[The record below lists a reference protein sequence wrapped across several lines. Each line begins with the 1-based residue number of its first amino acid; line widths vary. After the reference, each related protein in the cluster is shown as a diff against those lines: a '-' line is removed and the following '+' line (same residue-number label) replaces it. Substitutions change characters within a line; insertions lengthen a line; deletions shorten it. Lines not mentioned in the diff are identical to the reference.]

1 MTSNDWILFSLKA
14 FFAAVG
20 LIATILFV
28 VLPLWRMLRSGPDPD
43 ILNPQYLEPEEDM
56 DSELEIP
63 TGGERKTPARDEIIK
78 AAKQDPRMTA
88 TVITR
93 WLREKN

>member
-1 MTSNDWILFSLKA
+1 MTSNDLILFSLKA

-20 LIATILFV
+20 LFAVIFFV
-28 VLPLWRMLRSGPDPD
+28 LLPLWRVLRTGPDPD
-43 ILNPQYLEPEEDM
+43 ILNPQYLEPEEDV

-63 TGGERKTPARDEIIK
+63 TGGERKTPERGEIIE

-88 TVITR
+88 TLISK
-93 WLREKN
+93 WLRGKN

>member
-14 FFAAVG
+14 FFASVG
-20 LIATILFV
+20 LIAVILYV
-28 VLPLWRMLRSGPDPD
+28 LLPLWRMLRTGPDPD
-43 ILNPQYLEPEEDM
+43 ILNPQYLNPEADV

-63 TGGERKTPARDEIIK
+63 TDEESKIPERGEIIE

-88 TVITR
+88 AVITK
-93 WLREKN
+93 WLRERN